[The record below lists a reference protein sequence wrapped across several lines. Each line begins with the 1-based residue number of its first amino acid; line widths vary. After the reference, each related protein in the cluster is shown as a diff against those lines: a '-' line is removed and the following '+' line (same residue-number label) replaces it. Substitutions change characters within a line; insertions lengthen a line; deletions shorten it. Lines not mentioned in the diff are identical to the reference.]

1 MAERATER
9 FVRLVALVS
18 FLEASGPVPVA
29 ELARHFS
36 VTPKQILADVD
47 TLWISGTPGYWP
59 EDLIDFDA
67 DSFDR
72 GVVRLTEARGMT
84 RPLRLGTRE
93 GIALIAALRALAE
106 VVAESGDDEQAAV
119 IGSALTKLTLASGE
133 ASAALDVRLRVDAT
147 PHVLEAIRSALSEGR
162 ALRIEYV
169 NASDVTSSRV
179 VEPFRLL
186 PSDTFTYLHAWCHS
200 AQEQRT
206 FRTDRILAAE
216 VLDRHVEHRG
226 PLGVPADYR
235 PAGDT
240 VAELVLSSRARW
252 IAEQIPVE
260 SVVNLDEARF
270 AVTVRVANPLWL
282 RHLLLRHARDVRSV
296 RPAAPRDDAA
306 RAAGAALAAYAALD
320 A

>member
-1 MAERATER
+1 MAERATDT

-59 EDLIDFDA
+59 DDLIDFDA
-67 DSFDR
+67 DSYDR

-106 VVAESGDDEQAAV
+106 VVAESGDHQQAAV

-147 PHVLEAIRSALSEGR
+147 PQVLEAVR
-162 ALRIEYV
+162 AATSTRRQLRITYV
-169 NASDVTSSRV
+169 NASDVTSTRV
-179 VEPFRLL
+179 VEPFHLL

-206 FRTDRILAAE
+206 FRTDRILDAE
-216 VLDRHVEHRG
+216 VLDVPALHTG
-226 PLGVPADYR
+226 PLGTPTDYQ

-240 VAELVLSSRARW
+240 EAELVLASQARW

-260 SVVNLDEARF
+260 SVVNLDDTRF

-282 RHLLLRHARDVRSV
+282 RHLLLRHARHVRSV
-296 RPAAPRDDAA
+296 RPAATRDDVT
-306 RAAGAALAAYAALD
+306 RAAEAALAAYAALD